1 MCTPKLQY
9 QLVMIIWFIDSNK
22 QVLYIYILSALE
34 WFERRVL
41 KKIWFRDILKYG
53 NSYFL
58 KILFLT
64 SVY

>member
-34 WFERRVL
+34 WFERRVF
-41 KKIWFRDILKYG
+41 KKIWFRDILKYD